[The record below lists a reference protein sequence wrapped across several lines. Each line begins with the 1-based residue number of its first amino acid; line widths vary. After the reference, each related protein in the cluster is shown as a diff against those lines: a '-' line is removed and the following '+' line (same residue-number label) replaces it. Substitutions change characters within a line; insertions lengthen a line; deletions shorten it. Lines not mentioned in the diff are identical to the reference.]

1 VKKEKRRNHNMS
13 SDNDNYLMFAV
24 DSCSQDVI
32 SSNPYWSM
40 TDSQRA
46 EWKVYSRARLQQQ
59 EEEEKREVNEEENE
73 NSNSDADDEDAD
85 NNNDDDDEFQQDAQD
100 TTAPTPDISENNDSE
115 KPVAKQDKRKMW
127 VTYQAWARQT
137 LKEQYPDQKKFP
149 LTEVNKLA
157 RTAWAEDGWAK

>member
-1 VKKEKRRNHNMS
+1 
-13 SDNDNYLMFAV
+13 MFAV
-24 DSCSQDVI
+24 DSCSQDEI

-46 EWKVYSRARLQQQ
+46 EWKSYSRARLQQQ
-59 EEEEKREVNEEENE
+59 QQQEEQANEDGA
-73 NSNSDADDEDAD
+73 SDDGDDEEVD
-85 NNNDDDDEFQQDAQD
+85 NNNDNDDDDDEIQQD
-100 TTAPTPDISENNDSE
+100 APTPDVSTNKE
-115 KPVAKQDKRKMW
+115 PVAKQDKRKLW

-137 LKEQYPDQKKFP
+137 LKEQHPDQQKFP

>member
-1 VKKEKRRNHNMS
+1 MKKENRRDHNMS
-13 SDNDNYLMFAV
+13 SDNDNYLILAI
-24 DSCSQDVI
+24 DTCTQDVV

-46 EWKVYSRARLQQQ
+46 EWKSYSRARLQQQ
-59 EEEEKREVNEEENE
+59 QEEEEIELNEEENE
-73 NSNSDADDEDAD
+73 NSNSDDDDDEDVD
-85 NNNDDDDEFQQDAQD
+85 NNNDDDDVQQDAPEK
-100 TTAPTPDISENNDSE
+100 TTPDENSYSE
-115 KPVAKQDKRKMW
+115 KPVAKQDKRKLW

-137 LKEQYPDQKKFP
+137 LKEQHPNQKKFP